1 MPLPDED
8 QHQDPIPPEFE
19 TGVSA
24 GSTYN
29 NTFTT
34 SWSVVALDKKSI
46 GVTTSVVVSGVIQV
60 SASSA
65 DGYEAEFKQR
75 VDFDV
80 SGGISTNFISY
91 ENLTN
96 DDELKTVMLST
107 LKETHST
114 FQQSSSFLQT
124 ISRIELLT
132 GVDFSYKLNSS
143 AKDFLVYQ
151 MNFNFWLDSAYLNFG
166 FSNYFQYDKLT
177 NVLLNLPFNES
188 TRFYYGLIR
197 SSPGFG
203 IKHHFPYTYLS
214 TSINMYNFESPLF
227 DIGVHYKMLNKL
239 FLNAGYFELNKPTR
253 SAFFGFSIQGNEY

>member
-65 DGYEAEFKQR
+65 DGYEADFKQR

-96 DDELKTVMLST
+96 DDVVTWIRREINNVGVFKILDEGIDCAKEQYTTVKYQDLPW
-107 LKETHST
+107 
-114 FQQSSSFLQT
+114 
-124 ISRIELLT
+124 
-132 GVDFSYKLNSS
+132 NS
-143 AKDFLVYQ
+143 
-151 MNFNFWLDSAYLNFG
+151 
-166 FSNYFQYDKLT
+166 
-177 NVLLNLPFNES
+177 
-188 TRFYYGLIR
+188 
-197 SSPGFG
+197 
-203 IKHHFPYTYLS
+203 
-214 TSINMYNFESPLF
+214 
-227 DIGVHYKMLNKL
+227 
-239 FLNAGYFELNKPTR
+239 
-253 SAFFGFSIQGNEY
+253 